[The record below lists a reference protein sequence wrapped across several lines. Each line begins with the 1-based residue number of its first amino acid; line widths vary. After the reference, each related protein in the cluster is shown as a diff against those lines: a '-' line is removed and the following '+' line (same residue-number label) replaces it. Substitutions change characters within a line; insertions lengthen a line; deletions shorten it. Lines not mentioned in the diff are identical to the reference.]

1 MFLFSND
8 RSDPVPMETDPA
20 VQAQG
25 LIRLAKKRILSGN
38 LSTILL
44 AVVQLMMQ
52 LSALR
57 RRPAE
62 YLADPAEA
70 GLLLLWVVILLEGA
84 LALIRT
90 LRWIGRAQGGGRPGD
105 AAPL

>member
-1 MFLFSND
+1 MIAPN
-8 RSDPVPMETDPA
+8 PVPMETDPA

-52 LSALR
+52 LSTLR

-84 LALIRT
+84 LALIRDPAVD
-90 LRWIGRAQGGGRPGD
+90 RPGQGGGRPGD
-105 AAPL
+105 AVPL